1 MSFGKVVNYNVDRGF
16 GFIKPD
22 NDTIDVFVHA
32 RQLVDCS
39 MLEVG
44 QRVAF
49 ETTIN
54 GQSSKTR
61 ADNVRVLT
69 ER

>member
-1 MSFGKVVNYNVDRGF
+1 MSLGKVVNYDVDRGF

-32 RQLVDCS
+32 RQLVGCS

-49 ETTIN
+49 ETSIN
-54 GQSSKTR
+54 GQGGKMR
-61 ADNVRVLT
+61 AERVEVLK
-69 ER
+69 